1 MRDGIG
7 HADLKVVL
15 TVLLVDDDPMVLR
28 FCNVV
33 LTAMKGLDVLQAGDG
48 TEAIEI
54 SDHHSGA
61 VDLLLSDI
69 LMKTGLNGIQLAEIL
84 TYCRPQ
90 LKVLL
95 MSGCDY
101 EAPVL
106 RKGWSF
112 ISKPFLPVALV
123 SKIEEAVGQPFWHS
137 QRFAQPT

>member
-1 MRDGIG
+1 
-7 HADLKVVL
+7 
-15 TVLLVDDDPMVLR
+15 MVLR

-33 LTAMKGLDVLQAGDG
+33 LTTVSGLDVLQACDG
-48 TEAIEI
+48 TEAIQI
-54 SDHHSGA
+54 SDRHRGA

-84 TYCRPQ
+84 TSHYPR

-106 RKGWSF
+106 QKGWFF
-112 ISKPFLPVALV
+112 ISKPFLPAALV
-123 SKIEEAVGQPFWHS
+123 SKIEEAVGQPLWRK
-137 QRFAQPT
+137 QRAAQPT

>member
-1 MRDGIG
+1 
-7 HADLKVVL
+7 
-15 TVLLVDDDPMVLR
+15 MVLR

-33 LTAMKGLDVLQAGDG
+33 LTAVNGLDVLQAGDG

-54 SDHHSGA
+54 CDHHSGA

-69 LMKTGLNGIQLAEIL
+69 LMKTGLSGIQLAEIL
-84 TYCRPQ
+84 TSCRPR

-101 EAPVL
+101 EAAVL

-123 SKIEEAVGQPFWHS
+123 SKIEQVVGQPLPQKH
-137 QRFAQPT
+137 RVAQPT